1 MNLAQIAGQRKHPR
15 VDVSWSVVMLTPEG
29 KMVGKT
35 ENISRG
41 GAYIRCSTLLS
52 KNDLFTMTIQAPN
65 REPLHLH
72 AEVVWIDI
80 PLIPDKEQASIGV
93 GVRFNKISVNDVQFI
108 SNVVFGVTKD

>member
-1 MNLAQIAGQRKHPR
+1 MNLAETAGQRKHPR
-15 VDVSWSVVMLTPEG
+15 VDASWSVIMLTPEG

-35 ENISRG
+35 ENISCG

-65 REPLHLH
+65 REPLEVG

-80 PLIPDKEQASIGV
+80 PLTPDKEQTPIGM
-93 GVRFNKISVNDVQFI
+93 GVQFTQISAKDLQFI
-108 SNVVFGVTKD
+108 SNVVSGLAKD